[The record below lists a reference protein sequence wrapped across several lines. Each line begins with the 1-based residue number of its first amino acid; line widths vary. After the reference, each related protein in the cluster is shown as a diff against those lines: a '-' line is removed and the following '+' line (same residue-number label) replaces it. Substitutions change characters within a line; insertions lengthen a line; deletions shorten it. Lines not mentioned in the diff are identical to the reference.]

1 MDKSY
6 FANLDGEK
14 IGPEIWSRVEQYFA
28 AMDTSGHL
36 DVINASLRC
45 YYGGTYNSTGGS
57 AHYVSRGGK
66 YGQLRKVRVNHV
78 RNLGLHLL
86 QLATSQRPSPQPVAI
101 NSDSESQESVSV
113 ARGVLDYY
121 SRFKRIERMLRSACE
136 RAIVTGEGYID
147 VAWDGDLGEI
157 IGPAADGGKPAKEGD
172 LAFQILSALEVV
184 RSVRPGSDGLGPWVV
199 LIKPASRWD
208 LIAKYVGPTDP
219 DTLDQMPDELKK
231 VYDALQGAPKLNDD
245 GSKRNRRPWGAVLSR
260 SIQTTDDCIG
270 VFEFR
275 HDKTPACP
283 NGRLVRMTEGG
294 TIFFVSDL
302 PYEDLNVRR
311 LSAGEI
317 IDTPFS
323 YGPLFDLLAIQEVID
338 ALYSAVASNQMTFAT
353 QLIWALKSADFDYR
367 QLSHGISLIEGNDPS
382 SKPEPLTLT
391 QTPKEVF
398 DFIEQLEHSMETLS
412 GVNATVR
419 GNPEYSLKSG
429 SALALVQSQ
438 AIQFAS
444 TLQQQ
449 YAQLVEDVYTDMLA
463 LLQMHA
469 QNQRQIVVMGKFN
482 QPYVTSYQGSDLSG
496 VKRVIVDA
504 GPAVAQTTAFKT
516 EVARDL
522 LQNGVITTA
531 DEYLSVVNTGRIEP
545 MVEGPNAELMLI
557 QKENEMM
564 KENKPVFAVPIDKHA
579 THIMQHRAA
588 IADPNVRNDP
598 DRIKVV
604 SDHIQQH
611 VQFLAD
617 PALAQLMMVLG
628 ETPLMAAG
636 GMPPPPPG
644 SSMGKPPGDPKMGH
658 KGRPPPGSNPP
669 APGSQPQSPPPHQ
682 AGQPKMPRSAAP
694 GDDQTE

>member
-1 MDKSY
+1 MDKQY
-6 FANLDGEK
+6 FATLDGDK
-14 IGPEIWSRVEQYFA
+14 IGPEIWSRVEEYFRC
-28 AMDTSGHL
+28 MDTSGHL

-101 NSDSESQESVSV
+101 NSDSESQEAVAV

-121 SRFKRIERMLRSACE
+121 SRYKRIERLLRSAVE

-157 IGPAADGGKPAKEGD
+157 TGPAADDGGKPAKEGD
-172 LAFQILSALEVV
+172 LAFQVLSALEVV

-219 DTLDQMPDELKK
+219 DTMDQMPDELKK

-245 GSKRNRRPWGAVLSR
+245 GAKRNRRPWGAVLSR

-283 NGRLVRMTEGG
+283 NGKLVRMTEGG

-302 PYEDLNVRR
+302 PYDDLNVRR

-338 ALYSAVASNQMTFAT
+338 ALYSAVSSNQMTFAT

-382 SKPEPLTLT
+382 SKPEPLSLT
-391 QTPKEVF
+391 QTPAEVF
-398 DFIEQLEHSMETLS
+398 KFIEQLEHSMETLS

-469 QNQRQIVVMGKFN
+469 QNKRQIVVMGKFN
-482 QPYVTSYQGSDLSG
+482 QPYVTSYQGADLQG

-557 QKENEMM
+557 QKENELL
-564 KENKPVFAVPIDKHA
+564 KQAQEVHAIPIDKHA
-579 THIMQHRAA
+579 THIIQHRAA
-588 IADPNVRNDP
+588 MADPSVRNDP
-598 DRIKVV
+598 NRIKVV

-617 PALAQLMMVLG
+617 PMLAQLMLVLG
-628 ETPLMAAG
+628 ETPLQPMGVPGVLPPAG
-636 GMPPPPPG
+636 P
-644 SSMGKPPGDPKMGH
+644 SPGDAKMGP
-658 KGRPPPGSNPP
+658 KGKPPPGSNPP
-669 APGSQPQSPPPHQ
+669 APNGQPQSPPPRM
-682 AGQPKMPRSAAP
+682 AGQPKMPKPAQP
-694 GDDQTE
+694 GDGQTQ